1 MKRKN
6 HIDPQARAHYA
17 RLLAEALSRLWAFA
31 RLRPVATLATVVL
44 VALVTVALGAD
55 VIATHDPLAQ
65 NVAHRLWPPGP
76 DHYFGTDGFGR
87 DIFSRV
93 VHGSRVSL
101 YVGLLAVS
109 LATVVGTWV
118 GTVSA
123 YRGGTFDLVVQRVID
138 ALLGFPFLV
147 LALIMV
153 VALGSSPT
161 SVAMAIALA
170 LAPQVARL
178 SRASALSTKGEPYM
192 EAARV
197 IGASPYRI
205 IWRHLLPSSFP
216 PVLAQVTGYF
226 GAAVVAETALSF
238 LGLGVPPPFPSWG
251 RMLQEG
257 ARQYFE
263 AAPWATVFPG
273 LALSVTVLSS
283 ALLGDAIRDLLDP
296 RQRLSRRDWLPG
308 LEPGPGERG
317 RR

>member
-1 MKRKN
+1 M
-6 HIDPQARAHYA
+6 
-17 RLLAEALSRLWAFA
+17 EALSGIWAFA
-31 RLRPVATLATVVL
+31 RTRPLATLAMATL
-44 VALVTVALGAD
+44 VSIITMALLAD
-55 VIATHDPLAQ
+55 FVATHDPLAQ
-65 NVAHRLWPPGP
+65 DVAQRLRPPGP

-109 LATVVGTWV
+109 MAAVTGICV

-123 YRGGTFDLVVQRVID
+123 YWGGTFDLVVQRVID
-138 ALLGFPFLV
+138 VLLGFPFLV

-161 SVAMAIALA
+161 SVAIAIALA
-170 LAPQVARL
+170 QAPQVARL
-178 SRASALSTKGEPYM
+178 SRASALSIKGESYV
-192 EAARV
+192 EVARV
-197 IGASPYRI
+197 IGAGPYRI
-205 IWRHLLPSSFP
+205 IWRHLLPNSFP

-257 ARQYFE
+257 VRQYFE
-263 AAPWATVFPG
+263 VAPWATVFPG
-273 LALSVTVLSS
+273 LALSLTVLSS
-283 ALLGDAIRDLLDP
+283 ALLGDAVRDLLDP
-296 RQRLSRRDWLPG
+296 RHVLSRRARSQNSDLG
-308 LEPGPGERG
+308 SAS
-317 RR
+317 

>member
-1 MKRKN
+1 MKHRD
-6 HIDPQARAHYA
+6 HRDPQSRASHT
-17 RLLAEALSRLWAFA
+17 RLLTETLSGIWVFVQTRRL
-31 RLRPVATLATVVL
+31 ATLAMAVL
-44 VALVTVALGAD
+44 VSIVMVALLAD
-55 VIATHDPLAQ
+55 VVATHDPLAQ
-65 NVAHRLWPPGP
+65 NVAQRLRPPGP

-109 LATVVGTWV
+109 TAAVAGICV

-123 YRGGTFDLVVQRVID
+123 YWGGMFDLVVQRVID
-138 ALLGFPFLV
+138 VLLGFPFLV

-161 SVAMAIALA
+161 SVAIAIALA

-178 SRASALSTKGEPYM
+178 SRASALSIRGESYV

-197 IGASPYRI
+197 IGASSYRI
-205 IWRHLLPSSFP
+205 IWRHLLPNSFP

-257 ARQYFE
+257 VRQYFE
-263 AAPWATVFPG
+263 VAPWATVFPG
-273 LALSVTVLSS
+273 LALSLTVLSS
-283 ALLGDAIRDLLDP
+283 ALLGDAVRDLLDP
-296 RQRLSRRDWLPG
+296 RHMLSILARSQDSNPDS
-308 LEPGPGERG
+308 ES
-317 RR
+317 